1 MDSPSLLVVVSMCRV
16 ALGCWNPGGGGGLID
31 SEWVGGCDFSV
42 FQLLYYYID
51 RQLTFQV
58 LLKKYV

>member
-1 MDSPSLLVVVSMCRV
+1 VVVISLVVSGSVV
-16 ALGCWNPGGGGGLID
+16 
-31 SEWVGGCDFSV
+31 VGGCDFSV